1 MDTSKKYYLFMPEFF
16 PVLVNIL
23 KYCCFV
29 KNVLISDFKTFGSK
43 KLDFC
48 SDIYISGKLE

>member
-1 MDTSKKYYLFMPEFF
+1 MDTSKKCYLFMAEFF
-16 PVLVNIL
+16 PMLVNIL

-29 KNVLISDFKTFGSK
+29 KNVLISDFKTSGSK

-48 SDIYISGKLE
+48 NDIYISGKLE